1 LQVVGLQRC
10 DTASDFGRF
19 AVVLLYVLRGIDS
32 SILPHSVNLR
42 FIGSLV
48 SSNLRCVGRFIQLL
62 LLEFIGLFFDIST
75 EETLHAINVHMTTI
89 WFCNESLRDKLPSSF
104 FSFNFFN
111 EGGIDVV
118 GVILLQEALSS
129 NLNKIILIV
138 RIVAAFL
145 NVASLRELLSK
156 V

>member
-1 LQVVGLQRC
+1 MQVIGLQRC
-10 DTASDFGRF
+10 DTTSDFGRF
-19 AVVLLYVLRGIDS
+19 AVVLLYFLRGIDS

-75 EETLHAINVHMTTI
+75 EETLHAINVHMTTVG
-89 WFCNESLRDKLPSSF
+89 FFDESLRDKLPSSF

-111 EGGIDVV
+111 EGSIDVV
-118 GVILLQEALSS
+118 GVLLQEALSS

-138 RIVAAFL
+138 RIVAACL
-145 NVASLRELLSK
+145 HVASLRELLSK